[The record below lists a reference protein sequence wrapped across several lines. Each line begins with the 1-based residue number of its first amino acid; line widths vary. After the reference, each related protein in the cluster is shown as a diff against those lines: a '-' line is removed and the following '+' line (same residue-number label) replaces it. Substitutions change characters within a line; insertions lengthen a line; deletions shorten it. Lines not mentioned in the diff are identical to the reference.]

1 MIFYFIFLNL
11 NTFLL
16 GKQKERN
23 IRIYHQLVLV
33 AIKLFCLFD
42 TIISLGMQYDKVA
55 YKVDQN
61 II

>member
-16 GKQKERN
+16 GKKKERN